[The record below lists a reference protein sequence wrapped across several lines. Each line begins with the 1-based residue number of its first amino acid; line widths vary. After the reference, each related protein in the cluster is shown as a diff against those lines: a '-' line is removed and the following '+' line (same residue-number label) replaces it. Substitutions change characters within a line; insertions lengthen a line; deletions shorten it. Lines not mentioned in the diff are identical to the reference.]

1 MQIIWHVATAVLGM
15 SLAIASAPA
24 RSQEKPMTRHA
35 TGSFEVKITPEASDS
50 STGQAM
56 PTARMGLDKLF
67 SGGLSG
73 HAKGTML
80 IAGAPK
86 PGSAAAYVAIDQFTG
101 ALDGKAGGFLLVHRG
116 FMTKTGGG
124 DLDVT
129 IAPDSGTG
137 ALEGISGSLKIE
149 IRDGKHLYDLNYSL
163 PDKP

>member
-1 MQIIWHVATAVLGM
+1 MIRHLPIAVLGIG
-15 SLAIASAPA
+15 LAIGAVAVHA
-24 RSQEKPMTRHA
+24 QDKPMTHHA
-35 TGSFEVKITPEASDS
+35 TGSFEVKITPEASDT

-56 PTARMGLDKLF
+56 PTARMGLDKQF
-67 SGGLSG
+67 SGGLTG

-80 IAGAPK
+80 SAGAPK

-101 ALDGKAGGFLLVHRG
+101 TLDGKAGGFLLVHRG
-116 FMTKTGGG
+116 FMTKAGGG

-149 IRDGKHLYDLNYSL
+149 IKDGKHLYDLTYSL
-163 PDKP
+163 PGRP